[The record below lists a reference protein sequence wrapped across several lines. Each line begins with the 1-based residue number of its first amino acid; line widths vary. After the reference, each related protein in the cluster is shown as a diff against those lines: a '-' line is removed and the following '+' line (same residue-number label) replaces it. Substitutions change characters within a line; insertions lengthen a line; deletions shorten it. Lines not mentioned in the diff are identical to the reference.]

1 MIFPGIGAARGV
13 AAAALIASLALPP
26 AAAAATRGEFDWGA
40 RLRLR
45 QEYLANVYD
54 LSEAAEDDHNS
65 IRVRPQIWG
74 SWAPGEHWKLYALL
88 TNEHRHWLK
97 SNRGLE
103 DRDFE
108 IHELIFENLWI
119 EGKRLGGTPFGFV
132 LGRQNLFYG
141 DGFVCWDG
149 GPLDGSRTAY
159 FNALVLKAEFE
170 KRRVEAHFISNPE
183 RDEYLPVAN
192 DQDQSLVEW
201 KETGAG
207 LSYVDESAGERKI
220 EAYYLYKNEWDEDM
234 VFPKSDVHTF
244 GARVSGHAPGSL
256 SFVLEAAVQL
266 GNRGA
271 SDRFGY
277 GGQAT
282 VRRALPSW
290 TLSGGGIYLSGDDQS
305 SDGYEG
311 WNPVYSRW
319 PKWSELYIY
328 TLAGENGPAYWQ
340 NVASGWLGADI
351 SPGGRLALEMRAHF
365 LWAPEALLLGC
376 GPHCPA
382 LPTHVSDDFDYRGTL
397 SIVKLVWNAGP
408 RVGGHLLWEMF
419 EPGEYYEYSG
429 RRNAAHFLRW
439 EMLLAY

>member
-1 MIFPGIGAARGV
+1 MILPGHRAARGL
-13 AAAALIASLALPP
+13 AAAALIAFCAPPP
-26 AAAAATRGEFDWGA
+26 AASAATHGTFDWGA

-54 LSEAAEDDHNS
+54 FSEATEDDHNC

-74 SWAPGEHWKLYALL
+74 SWAPGEHWKLYAML

-97 SNRGLE
+97 SNKGLE

-108 IHELIFENLWI
+108 IHELIFENLWV

-183 RDEYLPVAN
+183 HDEYLPVAN
-192 DQDQSLVEW
+192 DQDQRLVEW

-207 LSYVDESAGERKI
+207 LYYVDESAGKRKV
-220 EAYYLYKNEWDEDM
+220 EAYYFYKNEKRTDGA
-234 VFPKSDVHTF
+234 FPESDIHTI
-244 GARVSGHAPGSL
+244 GARASGKAPASL
-256 SFVLEAAVQL
+256 SYAVEGAVQL
-266 GNRGA
+266 GGRGPD
-271 SDRFGY
+271 DRLGY

-282 VRRALPSW
+282 LRRELPSW
-290 TLSGGGIYLSGDDQS
+290 TPSGGGIYLSGDDQS
-305 SDGYEG
+305 SEGYEG

-328 TLAGENGPAYWQ
+328 SLAGENGPAYWQ
-340 NVASGWLGADI
+340 NIASGWLGADI
-351 SPGGRLALEMRAHF
+351 SPGGRLALEMRVLF
-365 LWAPEALLLGC
+365 LWAPEARCEGC
-376 GPHCPA
+376 DPHSTA
-382 LPTHVSDDFDYRGTL
+382 LPSHVSGDFAYRGTL
-397 SIVKLVWNAGP
+397 STVKLVWNANP

-419 EPGEYYEYSG
+419 EPGDYYEYSG
-429 RRNAAHFLRW
+429 GRNAAHFLRW
-439 EMLLAY
+439 ELLLAY